1 MTSAKITRT
10 RTEVRRYERSV
21 EIALD
26 MSPRQTRADAQ
37 TVVVT
42 QKLGDISRYET
53 GEPRVVLNVAR
64 TTKKGE
70 PTYSGKRS
78 YDLALVD
85 TDRDRIKWGDVLDF
99 TPETV
104 DRLRELRDA
113 VLDEWASIDWETAQ
127 P

>member
-26 MSPRQTRADAQ
+26 MAPRQTRADAQ

-42 QKLGDISRYET
+42 QKLGDLGRYET
-53 GEPRVVLNVAR
+53 GEPRVVLNVTR

-70 PTYSGKRS
+70 PTYSGKRA

-85 TDRDRIKWGDVLDF
+85 AEPSRWGDHNDF
-99 TPETV
+99 TPETI

-113 VLDEWASIDWETAQ
+113 VLDEWASIDWEAQ
-127 P
+127 RS